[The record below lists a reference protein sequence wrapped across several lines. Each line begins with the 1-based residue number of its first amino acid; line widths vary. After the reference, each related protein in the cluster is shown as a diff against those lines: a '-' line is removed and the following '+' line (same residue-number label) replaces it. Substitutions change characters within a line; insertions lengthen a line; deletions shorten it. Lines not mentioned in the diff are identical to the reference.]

1 MENENTLP
9 AVLDELLKEAENN
22 NDNNNSID
30 TSVQPEK
37 KKRGRPRKQKTD
49 TSPEISSNDIPPV
62 EIPTQADTTKI
73 DDAKILEEVKEKKQK
88 TQPDTRHKDKLADI
102 LSSYKETPV
111 NEVNGD
117 VPPQPVNLAAQDK
130 LIINGYLLLV
140 MCDAFFPLIIKIV
153 IGIFYPALKKIP
165 THKIKLTKEQKESLE
180 PIADRAAAHMFENA
194 NPISMFIFAMGS
206 CYLSNAIENLPDETP
221 KRK

>member
-22 NDNNNSID
+22 DNNNSIN

-49 TSPEISSNDIPPV
+49 TAPEINSNDTPPV
-62 EIPTQADTTKI
+62 EMPPQADTTKI
-73 DDAKILEEVKEKKQK
+73 DDAKILEEVKEKKPK

>member
-1 MENENTLP
+1 M
-9 AVLDELLKEAENN
+9 
-22 NDNNNSID
+22 
-30 TSVQPEK
+30 
-37 KKRGRPRKQKTD
+37 
-49 TSPEISSNDIPPV
+49 
-62 EIPTQADTTKI
+62 
-73 DDAKILEEVKEKKQK
+73 
-88 TQPDTRHKDKLADI
+88 
-102 LSSYKETPV
+102 

>member
-1 MENENTLP
+1 MEENNTLP

-22 NDNNNSID
+22 DNNNSID
-30 TSVQPEK
+30 TSIQPEK

-49 TSPEISSNDIPPV
+49 TPTEISSNDTPSVEMPP
-62 EIPTQADTTKI
+62 QSDTTKI
-73 DDAKILEEVKEKKQK
+73 DDVKILEEVKEKKPK
-88 TQPDTRHKDKLADI
+88 TAPDTKHKDKLADI

-111 NEVNGD
+111 NEINGD